1 MSLPIP
7 QARRGLTMIELLVVI
22 GLILALATLALTI
35 SPRLAEDQRSARTA
49 DLITGW
55 LLAAKQRAYRDQE
68 ARGIRLVVPPTGG
81 PECRELMYVERPE
94 DYRGGLLLVPS
105 PFATGPAPIPGLM
118 TVPPEFA
125 HATAFVVG
133 KDLTNGFPINE
144 KTVAEGDFL
153 VLDTMEQPP
162 YNSHRIY
169 HLSYVPPGTA
179 GAPAAGG
186 THLVCASVDGSHF
199 SIINGGLP
207 IVNLNNDK
215 FRFVRQPR
223 PLQGEQN
230 LQLPRDM
237 IIDLQLPRSE
247 GGTILPGR
255 ELVPPP
261 PDWRDIIFSPRGSLQ
276 GTNSLSGKVVLRI
289 RNSTRDVRDG
299 DQTFIVI
306 YTRSGVIA
314 AHPVNLN
321 TDAMG
326 NLLDPYLFLR
336 DGQTS
341 GL

>member
-1 MSLPIP
+1 MNRVHT

-22 GLILALATLALTI
+22 GLILALTTLAVMI
-35 SPRLAEDQRSARTA
+35 SPRLAEDQRAARTA

-55 LLAAKQRAYRDQE
+55 LLSAKQRAYRDQQP
-68 ARGIRLVVPPTGG
+68 RGIRLMVPLAGA
-81 PECRELMYVERPE
+81 PECRELMYIERPE

-105 PFATGPAPIPGLM
+105 PFATGPAPIPGMM
-118 TVPPEFA
+118 TLPPGSA
-125 HATAFVVG
+125 NATAFVVG
-133 KDLTNGFPINE
+133 KDLTNGFPANE
-144 KTVAEGDFL
+144 KIVAEGDFL
-153 VLDTMEQPP
+153 VLDTMETPP

-169 HLSYVPPGTA
+169 HLSYVPPGTS
-179 GAPAAGG
+179 GAPPAGG
-186 THLVCASVDGSHF
+186 THIVCASYDGTHF
-199 SIINGGLP
+199 SIINGGSP
-207 IVNLNNDK
+207 IINLSSDK

-223 PLQGEQN
+223 PLQGEQVM
-230 LQLPRDM
+230 QLPRDM
-237 IIDLQLPRSE
+237 VIDLQLPRAE

-255 ELVPPP
+255 EMAPPP

-276 GTNSLSGKVVLRI
+276 GTNSLTGKIVLRI

-314 AHPVNLN
+314 AHPVNLD